1 MCSSESNSEST
12 HPDFKGLA
20 ELTDIS
26 GKTAWL
32 TTLPA
37 SLLDDSRVSIKEPL
51 QHDSSSGEGL
61 CLEQKCRVLS
71 RFWSELF
78 WLVSPTKHQ
87 AVWFKEEFP
96 YPKISQ
102 MVDVWVSHILV
113 AKKFSIWEGV
123 PWGGLFTVQFSSLW
137 AKVTRWDNESWDL
150 QKWLVHPEIATVEI
164 HCWLNAFACICLFGC
179 VVFHTCSTLIHVC
192 WA

>member
-1 MCSSESNSEST
+1 MTVQVEMACVWNRNVV
-12 HPDFKGLA
+12 F
-20 ELTDIS
+20 
-26 GKTAWL
+26 
-32 TTLPA
+32 
-37 SLLDDSRVSIKEPL
+37 
-51 QHDSSSGEGL
+51 
-61 CLEQKCRVLS
+61 
-71 RFWSELF
+71 
-78 WLVSPTKHQ
+78 SPTFEVNCSDLFHPTKDQ

-102 MVDVWVSHILV
+102 MVDVWVPVPHILV
-113 AKKFSIWEGV
+113 AKKFSIREGV

-164 HCWLNAFACICLFGC
+164 PRWLKAFASL
-179 VVFHTCSTLIHVC
+179 VVLCFTLVPRWSMYA